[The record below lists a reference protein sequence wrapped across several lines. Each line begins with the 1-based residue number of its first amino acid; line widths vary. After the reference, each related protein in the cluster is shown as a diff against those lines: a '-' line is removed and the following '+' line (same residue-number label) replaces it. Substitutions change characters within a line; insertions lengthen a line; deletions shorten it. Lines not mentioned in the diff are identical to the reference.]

1 MTRTQDYKMEN
12 KKLQDCKMSCA
23 TTKNIKQ
30 KANDEE
36 TYF

>member
-12 KKLQDCKMSCA
+12 KKTTRWQDDLCNNRKH
-23 TTKNIKQ
+23 KQ